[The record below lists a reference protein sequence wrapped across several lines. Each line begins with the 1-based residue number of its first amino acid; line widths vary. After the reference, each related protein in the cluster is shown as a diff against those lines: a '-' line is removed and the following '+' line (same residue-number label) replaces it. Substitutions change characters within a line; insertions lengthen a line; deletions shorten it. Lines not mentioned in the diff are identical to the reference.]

1 MIFKLLLLL
10 TFCFASKKAP
20 ENLQVGIKK
29 KIDAE
34 DCIAAKNGDQL
45 TMEYTGTLFSTG
57 EQFDSSIGRAPFEFQ
72 LGVGQVIKG
81 WDQGIL
87 GMCVGE
93 KRKLTIP
100 SKLGYGDQ
108 GAGGKIP
115 GGATLVFDIELIAV
129 NGNKGTPKE
138 TEKTEL

>member
-1 MIFKLLLLL
+1 MIFNVALLALINL
-10 TFCFASKKAP
+10 TLGVKQPPK
-20 ENLQVGIKK
+20 ELVIGIKHK
-29 KIDAE
+29 VAPNE
-34 DCIAAKNGDQL
+34 CIPAKNGDKL
-45 TMEYTGTLFSTG
+45 SMEYTGTLFSTG
-57 EQFDSSIGRAPFEFQ
+57 EQFDSSVGRAPFDFQ

-115 GGATLVFDIELIAV
+115 GGATLVFEIELLSV
-129 NGNKGTPKE
+129 NGKKMPPKD
-138 TEKTEL
+138 EL

>member
-1 MIFKLLLLL
+1 MMIFNLSLLALINLAL
-10 TFCFASKKAP
+10 GLKQAP
-20 ENLQVGIKK
+20 ENLVIGIKK
-29 KIDAE
+29 KVALQ
-34 DCIAAKNGDQL
+34 DCIAAKKGDQL

-57 EQFDSSIGRAPFEFQ
+57 EQFDSSVGRAPFNFQ
-72 LGVGQVIKG
+72 LGVGQVIAG

-100 SKLGYGDQ
+100 SKLGYGEQ

-115 GGATLVFDIELIAV
+115 GGATLVFEIELLAV
-129 NGNKGTPKE
+129 NGKKMPPKD
-138 TEKTEL
+138 EL

>member
-1 MIFKLLLLL
+1 MIFNLSLLALINLAL
-10 TFCFASKKAP
+10 GLKQAP
-20 ENLQVGIKK
+20 ENLVIGIKK
-29 KIDAE
+29 KVAPQ
-34 DCIAAKNGDQL
+34 DCIAAKKGDQL

-57 EQFDSSIGRAPFEFQ
+57 EQFDSSVGRAPFNFQ
-72 LGVGQVIKG
+72 LGVGQVIAG

-100 SKLGYGDQ
+100 SKLGYGEQ

-115 GGATLVFDIELIAV
+115 GGATLVFEIELLAV
-129 NGNKGTPKE
+129 NGKKMTPPKD
-138 TEKTEL
+138 EL